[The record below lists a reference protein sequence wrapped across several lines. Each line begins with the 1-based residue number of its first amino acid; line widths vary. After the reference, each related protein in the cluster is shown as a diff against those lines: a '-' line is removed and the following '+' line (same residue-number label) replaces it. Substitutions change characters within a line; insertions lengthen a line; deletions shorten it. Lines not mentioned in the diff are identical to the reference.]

1 VCRADEKKKQMQHDR
16 AQEAEEGEATNVFAG
31 VQVPTTAPQLRF
43 PVLQLIEVKPRSPS
57 LPATWAAI
65 GWGPEIFFIDDER
78 KILTAHTSRVVA
90 LATFEKR
97 DMFNAWASA
106 SEDGAVI
113 LWDENG
119 SWSFKMKV
127 RMQALTTLI
136 EVHGGKLAA
145 GSRQCSVHVLD
156 PHTGTLT
163 NTIKCGHEVLLLK
176 KASEDGKR
184 IATSA
189 GAWEVSVHDVESG
202 ALLQTLDTRHDF
214 QISNAPTV
222 HGHFVNKIFSVK
234 GKLLSFNG
242 NFSSLW
248 DSEKCELRF
257 AKAGHCLAAVLNGA
271 LVTLGHDAFK
281 VWDLSTGECVRTV
294 RVELQPALTMCVVN
308 DTLLTVHDDGAVLAW
323 R

>member
-1 VCRADEKKKQMQHDR
+1 MQHDR
-16 AQEAEEGEATNVFAG
+16 ARESEEEEATNVFAG

-65 GWGPEIFFIDDER
+65 GWGAEIFFMNDEP

-113 LWDENG
+113 LWDEKG
-119 SWSFKMKV
+119 GWSFKMNV
-127 RMQALTTLI
+127 PLRELTTLI
-136 EVHGGKLAA
+136 EVHGGKLAV
-145 GSRQCSVHVLD
+145 GSRDSRVHVLD

-163 NTIKCGHEVLLLK
+163 NTIKCSHEVLLLE
-176 KASEDGKR
+176 ASKDGKR

-189 GAWEVSVHDVESG
+189 RAWEVSVHDVESG

-214 QISNAPTV
+214 QILNAPTV
-222 HGHFVNKIFSVK
+222 YGHFVSRIFSVN

-242 NFSSLW
+242 NCASLW
-248 DSEKCELRF
+248 DFEKCELRF
-257 AKAGHCLAAVLNGA
+257 ATAGHCLAAVLNGA

-281 VWDLSTGECVRTV
+281 VWDLTTGECVRTV
-294 RVELQPALTMCVVN
+294 RFEVKPGVRPALTMCVVN

>member
-1 VCRADEKKKQMQHDR
+1 MQHDR
-16 AQEAEEGEATNVFAG
+16 AQEAEEDEGEASNVFAG

-43 PVLQLIEVKPRSPS
+43 PVLQLIEVKPCSPS

-65 GWGPEIFFIDDER
+65 GWGAEIFFMNDEP

-90 LATFEKR
+90 LATLEKR

-106 SEDGAVI
+106 SEDGAVL
-113 LWDENG
+113 LWDEKG

-127 RMQALTTLI
+127 PLRELTTLI
-136 EVHGGKLAA
+136 EVHGGKLAV
-145 GSRQCSVHVLD
+145 GSRDCSVHVLD
-156 PHTGTLT
+156 PHTGTLM
-163 NTIKCGHEVLLLK
+163 NTIKCSHGVLLLK
-176 KASEDGKR
+176 ASKDGKR

-189 GAWEVSVHDVESG
+189 GAWDVSVHDVESG
-202 ALLQTLDTRHDF
+202 ALLQTLDTKHDF
-214 QISNAPTV
+214 QILNAPTV
-222 HGHFVNKIFSVK
+222 YGHFVNEIFSVS

-242 NFSSLW
+242 NCASLW

-257 AKAGHCLAAVLNGA
+257 LTAGHCLAAVLNGA

-281 VWDLSTGECVRTV
+281 VWDLTTGECVRTV
-294 RVELQPALTMCVVN
+294 RVELQPVLTMCVVN